1 MNRSQKGFK
10 GFVIGCPIPRK
21 FFKTKGKGESDYQV
35 HAGSYHVALQ
45 EAGIER
51 ANIMT
56 YSSILPGIA
65 QEIPADEGM
74 KMINHGAEM
83 KVIQAASHV
92 DTKTGAKRA
101 TAAIIY
107 GWLFPKKG
115 GPTAGGL
122 VCEYSEH
129 GTVEEARKN
138 LTACLDGLYR
148 NKDRNGK
155 SFAEDYDLRDVTFIF
170 ETVEPKK
177 RFATALVALAFV
189 DYFVPVLE
197 QNVVVDAREQIAIEV
212 MH

>member
-1 MNRSQKGFK
+1 MKSSRGYR
-10 GFVIGCPIPRK
+10 GIVIGCPIPRK
-21 FFKTKGKGESDYQV
+21 FFKTRGKGESDYQV

-56 YSSILPGIA
+56 YSSILPAIA
-65 QEIPADEGM
+65 EEISPEEGM
-74 KMINHGAEM
+74 KMIKHGAEM

-92 DTKTGAKRA
+92 DTGSGAKRA
-101 TAAIIY
+101 TAAIMY
-107 GWLFPKKG
+107 GWLYPKKG
-115 GPTAGGL
+115 VSTAGGL
-122 VCEYSEH
+122 VCEYSAN

-155 SFAEDYDLRDVTFIF
+155 SFAEDYDIRDVTFIF
-170 ETVEPKK
+170 ETIEPTK

-197 QNVVVDAREQIAIEV
+197 QDVVIDQREPIAIEV

>member
-1 MNRSQKGFK
+1 MKTRGYR
-10 GFVIGCPIPRK
+10 GIVIGCPIPRK
-21 FFKTKGKGESDYQV
+21 FFKTRGKGESDYQV

-56 YSSILPGIA
+56 YSSILPAIA
-65 QEIPADEGM
+65 EEISPEEGM
-74 KMINHGAEM
+74 KMIKHGAEM

-92 DTKTGAKRA
+92 DTGSGAKRA
-101 TAAIIY
+101 TAAIMY
-107 GWLFPKKG
+107 GWLYPKKG
-115 GPTAGGL
+115 GPTVGGL
-122 VCEYSEH
+122 VCEYSAH
-129 GTVEEARKN
+129 GTVEEARSN
-138 LTACLDGLYR
+138 LTACLDDLYR

-155 SFAEDYDLRDVTFIF
+155 SFAEDYELRDVTFIF
-170 ETVEPKK
+170 ETIEPTK

-197 QNVVVDAREQIAIEV
+197 QNVEIDQREPIAIEV